1 MIKRM
6 AQSELG
12 LWNIL
17 LLMITLAVLFFAA
30 ITTVTA
36 NAATI
41 YALSNPKTIQDAID
55 NADHGHTI
63 LVRNGTYTGNIVVNK
78 RLKICSEN
86 GPATTTVRASDPDEH
101 VFEVTVDHVEISG
114 FTVTG
119 ATGYMQAGIYLSSTA
134 DNCSIYDNIVSNNS
148 IGISLASSRNN
159 MLSGNTVDSNNQ
171 DGIRLLSSSN
181 NMLSGNT
188 VSSNNQE
195 GIHLW
200 TSSNNM
206 LSGNTVNSN
215 NRRGFYLHDSSN
227 YNTFSGNSVYSNNKD
242 GICLKASSNYN
253 LIYNNYFNNENNAW
267 INGNNKIN
275 ISKTAGTNILG
286 GPYFG
291 GNYWSDYAGAD
302 LNGDGFGDTLLP
314 YDASGNIKYGGDW
327 HPLVLQPDIAVTKV
341 GNVTEG
347 APSALVYFSIT
358 VNNTGNCALN
368 PVTVVE
374 TMPAGMSFVSA
385 TPVANVSAGLITWP
399 NIGPLA
405 AGESKTITLVAHI
418 DSAASGKLNSTVS
431 AEGKPSHGD
440 GVTDDAYYTI
450 TALSPAIAVHTIA
463 TPTEG
468 APCTDVTYKINVT
481 NTGDCI
487 LYPVSVVETLP
498 AGMSF
503 VSATPVANVSAGLI
517 TWPNIGPLAAGES
530 KTITLVAHIDSAA
543 SGKLNST
550 VSAEGKPSHGDG
562 VTDDA
567 YYTITALSPA
577 IAVHTTATPTEGA
590 PGTDVTYKMNV
601 TNTGDCI
608 LNPVS
613 VVETLPAGMSFV
625 AATPVANVSASLITW
640 PNIGPLAAGE
650 SETLT
655 LVAHIDPAASGTL
668 NSTVSAE
675 GKPIHGD
682 GVTDDAY
689 YAITAL
695 SPAIAVHT
703 TVTPTEGAPGT
714 DVTYKMNVTNTGDC
728 ILNPVTVVETM
739 PAGMSFVSATPVANV
754 SASLITWPNIGPL
767 AAGESK
773 MLTLVAHIDPAA
785 SGKLNSTVSAKGKPI
800 HGAAVT
806 DDAYYAITALSP
818 AIAVHTTVTPTEG
831 APGTDVTY
839 KMNVTNTGDCTLNP
853 VSVVE
858 TLPAGMSFVS
868 STPVANVSA
877 SLITWTDLGP
887 LAAGESETLTLVAH
901 IDPAASG
908 KLNSTVSAKGKPIH
922 GAAVTDDAYYAITA
936 LSPAIAVHTTVT
948 PTEGAPGTDVTYKMN
963 VTNTGDCILNPV
975 TVVETLP
982 AGMNFVAA
990 TPVANVSAGLI
1001 TWTDLGPL
1009 AAGESETLTLV
1020 AHIDPAASGKLNST
1034 VSAEGK
1040 PIHGDCVTDDAYY
1053 TITALSPA
1061 IAVHTIATPTEGAPG
1076 TDVTYKM
1083 NVTNTGD
1090 CILNPV
1096 SVVETLPA
1104 GMSFVAATP
1113 VANVSASL
1121 ITWPNIGPL
1130 AAGES
1135 ETLTL
1140 VAHID
1145 PAASGKLNSTVS
1157 AKGKP
1162 IHGAAVT
1169 DDAYYAITALSPAI
1183 AVHTTVTPTE
1193 GAPGTDVT
1201 YKINVTNTGDCIL
1214 NPVTVVET
1222 MPAGMSFV
1230 SATPVANVS
1239 ASLITWPNIGPLA
1252 AGESKMLTLVAHI
1265 DPAASGKLNSTVS
1278 AKGKP
1283 IHGAAV
1289 TDDAYYAI
1297 TALSPAIAVH
1307 TTVTPTEGAP
1317 GTDVTYKMNVTNTGD
1332 CILNPVTVVETMPA
1346 GMSFVSATP
1355 VANVSAS
1362 LITWPNI
1369 GPLAA
1374 GESETLTL
1382 VAHIDSAAV
1391 GTLNSTVSAEGKP
1404 IHGDCVTDDA
1414 YYEITAPT
1422 PGITVTK
1429 TAAPTMVSSGM
1440 NVLYK
1445 MNVKNTGNCTLNPVK
1460 VVDTLPA
1467 GMSFVI
1473 SSLEMEISEGQITW
1487 SNIGPL
1493 VAGESKVIRLVAHIE
1508 EEAVG
1513 VLNNSVNAT
1522 GTLPTGDY
1530 VHNCGTAQVIVIGGI
1545 CIAK

>member
-1 MIKRM
+1 MKRM
-6 AQSELG
+6 TQSG
-12 LWNIL
+12 SWNML

-36 NAATI
+36 DAAII

-55 NADHGHTI
+55 NAYHGDTI

-86 GPATTTVRASDPDEH
+86 GPARTTVRAFDPDEH

-119 ATGYMQAGIYLSSTA
+119 ATGYMQAGIYLSCIA

-159 MLSGNTVDSNNQ
+159 MISGNTVNSNNQ

-188 VSSNNQE
+188 VSSNKHA

-215 NRRGFYLHDSSN
+215 DRRGFYLHDSSN
-227 YNTFSGNSVYSNNKD
+227 YNTFSGNSVYSNKKD

-253 LIYNNYFNNENNAW
+253 LIYNNYFNNANNAW

-275 ISKTAGTNILG
+275 STKTVGINILG
-286 GPYFG
+286 GPYIG

-302 LNGDGFGDTLLP
+302 LNGDGFGDTLIP
-314 YDASGNIKYGGDW
+314 YDASGNIKGGGDW
-327 HPLVLQPDIAVTKV
+327 YPLVIQPDIAVTKV

-347 APSALVYFSIT
+347 APSTLVKFIIT

-374 TMPAGMSFVSA
+374 TLPAGMSFVSA
-385 TPVANVSAGLITWP
+385 TPVANVSASLITWP

-405 AGESKTITLVAHI
+405 AGESETLTLVAHI
-418 DSAASGKLNSTVS
+418 DPAASGTLNSTIS
-431 AEGKPSHGD
+431 AKGKPIHGD
-440 GVTDDAYYTI
+440 GVTDNAYYVI
-450 TALSPAIAVHTIA
+450 TALSPAIAVHTTA

-468 APCTDVTYKINVT
+468 APGTDVTYKINVT

-487 LYPVSVVETLP
+487 LNPVSVVETLP

-517 TWPNIGPLAAGES
+517 TWTNIGPLAAGES
-530 KTITLVAHIDSAA
+530 KTLTLVAHIDPAA
-543 SGKLNST
+543 SGTLNST
-550 VSAEGKPSHGDG
+550 VSVEGKPIHGDG

-567 YYTITALSPA
+567 YYAITALSPA

-590 PGTDVTYKMNV
+590 PGTDVTYKINVTNTGDCILNPVTVVETLPAGMSFVSATLVANVSAGLITWPNIGPLAAGESETLTLVAHIDPGASGTLNSTISAEGKPIHGDGVTDDAYYTITALSPAITVDTAATATEGAPCTDVTYKIDVTNTGDCILNPVTVVETLPAGMSFVSATPVANVSASLITWTDLGPLAAGESKTITLVAHIDPGASGKLNSTVSAKGKPIHGATVTGDAYYAITALSPAIAVDTTATPTEGAPGTDVTYKIDVTNTGDCILNPVTVVEAMPAGMSFVLATPVANVSAGLITWPNIGPLAAGESETLTLVAHIDPAASGKLNSTVSAEGRPSYGDGVTDDAYYAITALSPAIAVDTTVTPTEGAPGTDVTYKINV

-668 NSTVSAE
+668 NSTVSTK
-675 GKPIHGD
+675 GRPSHGD

-703 TVTPTEGAPGT
+703 T
-714 DVTYKMNVTNTGDC
+714 
-728 ILNPVTVVETM
+728 
-739 PAGMSFVSATPVANV
+739 
-754 SASLITWPNIGPL
+754 
-767 AAGESK
+767 
-773 MLTLVAHIDPAA
+773 
-785 SGKLNSTVSAKGKPI
+785 
-800 HGAAVT
+800 
-806 DDAYYAITALSP
+806 
-818 AIAVHTTVTPTEG
+818 
-831 APGTDVTY
+831 
-839 KMNVTNTGDCTLNP
+839 
-853 VSVVE
+853 
-858 TLPAGMSFVS
+858 
-868 STPVANVSA
+868 
-877 SLITWTDLGP
+877 
-887 LAAGESETLTLVAH
+887 
-901 IDPAASG
+901 
-908 KLNSTVSAKGKPIH
+908 
-922 GAAVTDDAYYAITA
+922 
-936 LSPAIAVHTTVT
+936 
-948 PTEGAPGTDVTYKMN
+948 
-963 VTNTGDCILNPV
+963 
-975 TVVETLP
+975 
-982 AGMNFVAA
+982 
-990 TPVANVSAGLI
+990 
-1001 TWTDLGPL
+1001 
-1009 AAGESETLTLV
+1009 
-1020 AHIDPAASGKLNST
+1020 
-1034 VSAEGK
+1034 
-1040 PIHGDCVTDDAYY
+1040 
-1053 TITALSPA
+1053 
-1061 IAVHTIATPTEGAPG
+1061 ATPTEGAPG
-1076 TDVTYKM
+1076 TDVTYKI

-1096 SVVETLPA
+1096 SVVEAMPA

-1135 ETLTL
+1135 ETITL

-1157 AKGKP
+1157 AKGRP
-1162 IHGAAVT
+1162 
-1169 DDAYYAITALSPAI
+1169 S
-1183 AVHTTVTPTE
+1183 
-1193 GAPGTDVT
+1193 
-1201 YKINVTNTGDCIL
+1201 
-1214 NPVTVVET
+1214 
-1222 MPAGMSFV
+1222 
-1230 SATPVANVS
+1230 
-1239 ASLITWPNIGPLA
+1239 
-1252 AGESKMLTLVAHI
+1252 
-1265 DPAASGKLNSTVS
+1265 
-1278 AKGKP
+1278 
-1283 IHGAAV
+1283 
-1289 TDDAYYAI
+1289 
-1297 TALSPAIAVH
+1297 
-1307 TTVTPTEGAP
+1307 
-1317 GTDVTYKMNVTNTGD
+1317 
-1332 CILNPVTVVETMPA
+1332 
-1346 GMSFVSATP
+1346 
-1355 VANVSAS
+1355 
-1362 LITWPNI
+1362 
-1369 GPLAA
+1369 
-1374 GESETLTL
+1374 
-1382 VAHIDSAAV
+1382 
-1391 GTLNSTVSAEGKP
+1391 
-1404 IHGDCVTDDA
+1404 HGDGVTDDA
-1414 YYEITAPT
+1414 YYEITTPT

-1493 VAGESKVIRLVAHIE
+1493 VAGESKVIRLVAHVE
-1508 EEAVG
+1508 EEAEG

-1522 GTLPTGDY
+1522 GALPTGDY